1 MAAGINQLYYGIVE
15 DRYDPLKLGRCKVRV
30 AGLHTHDITM
40 LPTKD
45 LPWAIVI
52 QPVQSGNDIAAP
64 KEGTEVAVFFAD
76 YPDNQIPV
84 VLGIVPTIP
93 QQKAVWIDQLPG
105 MPKVRDIIA
114 PTGRQLPSSNEQNAK
129 DTNEEIR
136 IDNQPTNNDKALT
149 QNTIN
154 VANDSKTSST
164 QLIQA
169 SEKLPTST
177 GTSPRAA
184 MIDQQLGHANQNQTE
199 RLIVIS
205 TTVGSETAATSLNAL
220 ALAQKGISIGTD
232 ILNGKLTLNDV
243 VDDAVGSISKLIGG
257 IGSQATDKLLSAVSD
272 SKSGSMSK
280 LMGGLST
287 ITDVASNGLSFDTIE
302 ELIDGAGDIGS
313 GLSDIAGS
321 ALSGVGSLL
330 SGSGSFLSDVGSSIL
345 KKTSSIFE
353 NFDISSLNL
362 GSLFNGLSFSGFSLD
377 SINLE
382 GLLSGV
388 GTNISDLLS
397 NGLSFDTISNALGK
411 AWDGIG
417 QLGNGI
423 GSFITSGLGLGDAT
437 SSLLS
442 AETFNKIGDSI
453 TTGVSNLVSNAVENS
468 ESLISNLGVPSAIAG
483 PISGAIKELSANGVS
498 MDSLGNVWNKLKGPG
513 GKKISLGSGFD
524 TSSFT
529 DGIEKKIRDCLAC
542 GAKPIEFIDSIC
554 EPIEKYG
561 PALQNLLDKLADKT
575 GFVTG
580 FDASAITAS
589 VVQFLKAVRN
599 ILENALN
606 LIMSGANKFLEYI
619 KKAINQVAGVIFD
632 IFNLGAA
639 LISEI
644 LNMLPFTDILIS
656 VVQNFVNS
664 FLPGGQSR
672 TDIGMDPDAVR
683 DVVESGNYNS
693 NSFKDLGCRDTI
705 KEDKQARSS
714 QFANVGSGNTPPVN
728 GKQGGPNF
736 GGADAK
742 PTDPQKQ
749 DSSQNPSLA
758 TRNILNLTLPEGGF
772 YYSDRQKSL
781 ENLIKI
787 SEKLESLG
795 IKTLEYKA
803 AFLAIC
809 FGYNKFIPNIRDFDY
824 PGEASLCTAFPKT
837 FAKAQPSV
845 KKSFLFCQS
854 KRTKTAEEFYNFV
867 YDSSTDGKDLGNIEI
882 GDGYKYAPA
891 GLIHIVG
898 RNEYKHYNVN
908 SVQDLINDF
917 DLCIEVSAK
926 KFLELTNN
934 ILGSGSINFI
944 YQAYQRFWHKT
955 ASDVIK
961 AYNHFYGSKTF
972 ESYGTTEKIAGTS
985 INPTSY
991 YGSAQEKQPDTGFQ
1005 DPNGKYPY
1013 KREVEKS
1020 TVSPLAKGDWINTIV
1035 SLKESKRI
1043 TNVPTANNGAKWD
1056 QPHSAYH
1063 AQYPYNRVKETESG
1077 HIEEWDDT
1085 PGYERIQWYHRS
1097 GTFTEIDHNG
1107 TNVNRIVGDH
1117 YQIIDRNGYISISG
1131 DANVTVT
1138 GNVNIYCQSNASI
1151 QVEGSAEINS
1161 GGSISLGAAKDIN
1174 LNAGGNVN
1182 ISSRKGINLTAKND
1196 INQTSQLGAIFLT
1209 SNDIISAVAANAV
1222 YVTSENKQVFVK
1234 AKTNVGI
1241 QSESSDID
1249 IKAYNNALLSAYGGN
1264 LDLYSGSVASL
1275 SATSS
1280 ININAGLHLRQ
1291 YAGAN
1296 MTLKTY
1302 GFLRTQASAIDTT
1315 SLTWYHLSTNS
1326 DVSVDSIGAINMS
1339 TKGLFSLGSTG
1350 YFNINSGSSLTI
1362 GSKGSTDISGI
1373 ENISIATSG
1382 TASFIASGTM
1392 GIQAGGVASLSA
1404 GGTLGL
1410 NGSMVGLNSGFKA
1423 PITGALPPLT
1433 VVTIPALPS
1442 GSAGKASL
1450 ASDVPTGQKALVWGS
1465 IPPVQG
1471 APVMPN
1477 LAKLPDELPGN
1488 TEPIIEDDETANSND
1503 AKAIEKTELSNAGYK
1518 EPIKGPELTNL
1529 SSSDV
1534 DNAVPKI
1541 NVQLAN
1547 QTEYYPNTR
1556 LSQHI
1561 VLNDMFDGGM
1571 NKRHVLQDQVGL
1583 TKQQIVC
1590 NLAYLA
1596 NNVLEKVGSLMPGG
1610 WDGYKKRWFI
1620 NSGFR
1625 STAQN
1630 KRSGG
1635 STTSQHCKGM
1645 ACDIQIRGGT
1655 KQQHFEVA
1663 QQILKVINQDQMI
1676 LEYNL
1681 RNTNCWIHLSV
1692 DMNKKVQRNDIL
1704 TWAKWAGYKKGLIMY
1719 A

>member
-15 DRYDPLKLGRCKVRV
+15 DRHDPLKLGRCKVRV
-30 AGLHTHDITM
+30 AGLHTHDITV

-114 PTGRQLPSSNEQNAK
+114 PTGRQLPSSNEQNAR

-136 IDNQPTNNDKALT
+136 VDNKPTNNDKNIA
-149 QNTIN
+149 QNTLN
-154 VANDSKTSST
+154 TANDSKSQS
-164 QLIQA
+164 LNVIKA
-169 SEKLPTST
+169 SENLPTAG

-184 MIDQQLGHANQNQTE
+184 AIDQQLGHANPTQTE
-199 RLIVIS
+199 TILTIAKQ
-205 TTVGSETAATSLNAL
+205 TGSESTATASYALSLAK
-220 ALAQKGISIGTD
+220 QGYTIGID
-232 ILNGKLTLNDV
+232 ILNGKLTLSDAIGS
-243 VDDAVGSISKLIGG
+243 AVGSIAKLIDQSSPQ
-257 IGSQATDKLLSAVSD
+257 IADKLLSQ
-272 SKSGSMSK
+272 GSS
-280 LMGGLST
+280 LTLLNSGLSS
-287 ITDVASNGLSFDTIE
+287 ITDSLSNGLSFSSVE
-302 ELIDGAGDIGS
+302 GLIDGAGDVIKAIGQ
-313 GLSDIAGS
+313 
-321 ALSGVGSLL
+321 
-330 SGSGSFLSDVGSSIL
+330 
-345 KKTSSIFE
+345 
-353 NFDISSLNL
+353 
-362 GSLFNGLSFSGFSLD
+362 FSGNIGGLIANGFNLD
-377 SINLE
+377 
-382 GLLSGV
+382 
-388 GTNISDLLS
+388 GTVS
-397 NGLSFDTISNALGK
+397 N
-411 AWDGIG
+411 
-417 QLGNGI
+417 
-423 GSFITSGLGLGDAT
+423 
-437 SSLLS
+437 LLS

-453 TTGVSNLVSNAVENS
+453 TTGVSNLVSNVVENS
-468 ESLISNLGVPSAIAG
+468 ESLITNLGVPSAIAG

-529 DGIEKKIRDCLAC
+529 NGIEKKIRDCLAC

-580 FDASAITAS
+580 FDASAIAVS

-639 LISEI
+639 LVSEI

-656 VVQNFVNS
+656 VVQSFVNS

-693 NSFKDLGCRDTI
+693 SSFKDLGCRDTI

-742 PTDPQKQ
+742 PTDPPKIK
-749 DSSQNPSLA
+749 SKENPS
-758 TRNILNLTLPEGGF
+758 TSIRVKLNLTLPDTLI
-772 YYSDRQKSL
+772 YTDKSKTL
-781 ENLIKI
+781 SNLKEIE
-787 SEKLESLG
+787 SKLEQLG
-795 IKTLEYKA
+795 LTTLESKA
-803 AFLAIC
+803 SFLSVC
-809 FGYNKFIPNIRDFDY
+809 FANCQLIPNIKDYEYDFK
-824 PGEASLCTAFPKT
+824 GLWTNFPKT
-837 FAKAQPSV
+837 FNGKTPNGFTRKHQNARSMNKM
-845 KKSFLFCQS
+845 
-854 KRTKTAEEFYNFV
+854 TAEQFYNHV
-867 YDSSTDGKDLGNIEI
+867 YDSSTDGFSLGNLNV

-891 GLIHIVG
+891 GLLYIVG
-898 RNEYKHYNVN
+898 LIQYSLYKVD
-908 SVQDLINDF
+908 SAESLIKDLNKSTEVAVKIFLDRTKGIPAGSTNYINQVCDRF
-917 DLCIEVSAK
+917 KNLDKDKII
-926 KFLELTNN
+926 KFYE
-934 ILGSGSINFI
+934 
-944 YQAYQRFWHKT
+944 H
-955 ASDVIK
+955 V
-961 AYNHFYGSKTF
+961 YGSRIF
-972 ESYGTTEKIAGTS
+972 ESYGTTEKTAGTS

-1020 TVSPLAKGDWINTIV
+1020 TVSSLAKGEWINTIV

-1043 TNVPTANNGAKWD
+1043 TNIPTANNGAKWD

-1107 TNVNRIVGDH
+1107 TSVNRIVGDH

-1196 INQTSQLGAIFLT
+1196 INQTSQSGAIFLT

-1241 QSESSDID
+1241 QSESSDVD

-1362 GSKGSTDISGI
+1362 GSKESTDISGI

-1433 VVTIPALPS
+1433 VITIPALPS

-1488 TEPIIEDDETANSND
+1488 TEPIIEDDETAKSND
-1503 AKAIEKTELSNAGYK
+1503 AKAIEKTELSNDGYK

-1529 SSSDV
+1529 SSGDV
-1534 DNAVPKI
+1534 DNTVPKI
-1541 NVQLAN
+1541 NVHLAN

-1596 NNVLEKVGSLMPGG
+1596 NNVIEKVGPLMPGG

>member
-1 MAAGINQLYYGIVE
+1 MATGINRLYYGIVE
-15 DRYDPLKLGRCKVRV
+15 DRHDPLKLGRCKVRV
-30 AGLHTHDITM
+30 AGLHTHDITV

-84 VLGIVPTIP
+84 VLGIIPTIP

-114 PTGRQLPSSNEQNAK
+114 PTGRQLPSSNEQNAR

-136 IDNQPTNNDKALT
+136 VDNKPTNNDKNIA
-149 QNTIN
+149 QNTLN
-154 VANDSKTSST
+154 TANDSKSQS
-164 QLIQA
+164 LNVVKA
-169 SEKLPTST
+169 SENLPTAS

-184 MIDQQLGHANQNQTE
+184 AIDQQLGHANPTQTE
-199 RLIVIS
+199 TVLSIAKQTGSDS
-205 TTVGSETAATSLNAL
+205 TATTSYAL
-220 ALAQKGISIGTD
+220 ALAKQGYTIGVD
-232 ILNGKLTLNDV
+232 ILNGKLTLSDAIGS
-243 VDDAVGSISKLIGG
+243 AVGSIAKLIDQ
-257 IGSQATDKLLSAVSD
+257 SNPQLADKLLSQ
-272 SKSGSMSK
+272 GSS
-280 LMGGLST
+280 LTLLNNGLSS
-287 ITDVASNGLSFDTIE
+287 ITDSLSNGLSFSNIE
-302 ELIDGAGDIGS
+302 GLIDGAGDAIKAIGQFS
-313 GLSDIAGS
+313 GNIGGMIANGFNLDGTVS
-321 ALSGVGSLL
+321 NLL
-330 SGSGSFLSDVGSSIL
+330 S
-345 KKTSSIFE
+345 T
-353 NFDISSLNL
+353 
-362 GSLFNGLSFSGFSLD
+362 
-377 SINLE
+377 
-382 GLLSGV
+382 
-388 GTNISDLLS
+388 
-397 NGLSFDTISNALGK
+397 
-411 AWDGIG
+411 
-417 QLGNGI
+417 
-423 GSFITSGLGLGDAT
+423 
-437 SSLLS
+437 
-442 AETFNKIGDSI
+442 ETFNKIGDSI
-453 TTGVSNLVSNAVENS
+453 TTGVSNLVSNVVENS
-468 ESLISNLGVPSAIAG
+468 ESLITNLGVPSAIAG
-483 PISGAIKELSANGVS
+483 PISGTIKELSANGIN
-498 MDSLGNVWNKLKGPG
+498 MDSLGNAWSKLKGPG

-524 TSSFT
+524 SSSFT
-529 DGIEKKIRDCLAC
+529 NGIEKKIRDCLAC
-542 GAKPIEFIDSIC
+542 GAKPTEFIDSMM
-554 EPIEKYG
+554 ESIEKYG
-561 PALQNLLDKLADKT
+561 PTLQKVLDTVTDKT

-580 FDASAITAS
+580 FDAESIVKA
-589 VVQFLKAVRN
+589 VNQFLKATRN
-599 ILENALN
+599 VLENAISLV
-606 LIMSGANKFLEYI
+606 IAGADKLLEFI

-639 LISEI
+639 LVSEI
-644 LNMLPFTDILIS
+644 LNMLPFTDILVS
-656 VVQNFVNS
+656 VIQNFVNS

-672 TDIGMDPDAVR
+672 TDVGMDPDAVR
-683 DVVESGNYNS
+683 DVDANGSYNS
-693 NSFKDLGCRDTI
+693 SSFKDLGCRDTI

-742 PTDPQKQ
+742 SIDPQKQ
-749 DSSQNPSLA
+749 DSIQNPSLA
-758 TRNILNLTLPEGGF
+758 TRTKLNLTLPDTLSYNDRSKTLSNLVTIEGKLDQLG
-772 YYSDRQKSL
+772 L
-781 ENLIKI
+781 VT
-787 SEKLESLG
+787 LES
-795 IKTLEYKA
+795 KA
-803 AFLAIC
+803 AFLAVC
-809 FGYNKFIPNIRDFDY
+809 FANCQLIPNIKDYEYTDCRKLIQDY
-824 PGEASLCTAFPKT
+824 PRSFIGNSDSIVNSHL
-837 FAKAQPSV
+837 FARSNNKHSIQ
-845 KKSFLFCQS
+845 
-854 KRTKTAEEFYNFV
+854 EFYNFV
-867 YDSSTDGKDLGNIEI
+867 YDSSTDGKDIGNIEI

-891 GLIHIVG
+891 GLIYIVG
-898 RNEYKHYNVN
+898 RVSYNKYNVA
-908 SVQDLINDF
+908 SAESLIGDINQST
-917 DLCIEVSAK
+917 EVAVK
-926 KFLELTNN
+926 VFLSRTRGIAAGSTNY
-934 ILGSGSINFI
+934 INQI
-944 YQAYQRFWHKT
+944 CDRFKNLNK
-955 ASDVIK
+955 DVIVK
-961 AYNHFYGSKTF
+961 FYEHIYGSKTF
-972 ESYGTTEKIAGTS
+972 ESYGTTEKTAGTS

-991 YGSAQEKQPDTGFQ
+991 YGSAQEKQPDSGFQ

-1020 TVSPLAKGDWINTIV
+1020 TISPLARGDWVNTIV

-1043 TNVPTANNGAKWD
+1043 TNIPVANSKIVWD

-1077 HIEEWDDT
+1077 HVEEWDDT

-1107 TNVNRIVGDH
+1107 TTVNRIVGDH
-1117 YQIIDRNGYISISG
+1117 YQIVDRNGYISISG

-1196 INQTSQLGAIFLT
+1196 INQTSQSGAIFLT

-1222 YVTSENKQVFVK
+1222 YVTSENKQVFIK

-1241 QSESSDID
+1241 QSESSDVD

-1315 SLTWYHLSTNS
+1315 SLTWYHLSTKS

-1350 YFNINSGSSLTI
+1350 YFNINSGAALTI
-1362 GSKGSTDISGI
+1362 GAKGTTDISSKGNLAI
-1373 ENISIATSG
+1373 TSAG
-1382 TASFIASGTM
+1382 TASFNATGTL
-1392 GIQAGGVASLSA
+1392 GIQAGGVASVTA

-1423 PITGALPPLT
+1423 PSITAISPLT

-1450 ASDVPTGQKALVWGS
+1450 ASDAPAGQKALVWGS

-1471 APVMPN
+1471 SPVLPN
-1477 LAKLPDELPGN
+1477 LTKLPDELPGN
-1488 TEPIIEDDETANSND
+1488 TEPIIEDDETAKSND
-1503 AKAIEKTELSNAGYK
+1503 AKIIEKTELSNAGYK

-1529 SSSDV
+1529 TSGDV
-1534 DNAVPKI
+1534 DNTVPSI
-1541 NVQLAN
+1541 NVQLIN

-1596 NNVLEKVGSLMPGG
+1596 NNVLEKVGPLMPGG

-1655 KQQHFEVA
+1655 KQQHFEIA